1 MVRLTDW
8 GSCDII
14 QDSRKNMSFIDDMIR
29 NTKKY
34 KAEDLSVVFVQKIET
49 IHDYKS
55 GRIFDYMPEYAIFVA
70 KPLKKQ
76 SSPLFRRYYLLTQEK
91 IVDDMPAVYCNKGD
105 NVVTKSLSFEHFC
118 KHRVGVDVP
127 KIKFSLIKY
136 LPLLI

>member
-55 GRIFDYMPEYAIFVA
+55 GRMFDYMPEYAIFVA
-70 KPLKKQ
+70 KPLKTKQ
-76 SSPLFRRYYLLTQEK
+76 SFIQKILPFEQEK
-91 IVDDMPAVYCNKGD
+91 IVDDMPAVYCNKGE
-105 NVVTKSLSFEHFC
+105 L
-118 KHRVGVDVP
+118 GY
-127 KIKFSLIKY
+127 KIPFI
-136 LPLLI
+136 